1 MTNPIVKIQAKF
13 PDTLQLTWILNNIC
27 TNKCSYCIPELYA
40 GKNHH
45 YEWDNAKIFVEL
57 LLEKYKNIHC
67 NISGGEPTM
76 SPFMI
81 ELAKKFYDNG
91 HTAGITSNGVRTV
104 KYFTKLSK
112 YLNYIVF
119 SYHPEYGDANEL
131 IEKSKACIG
140 NCKTHISVMMHPHY
154 WDETVEYYE
163 KICEIPYID
172 AIAVRIHD
180 RDQKDK
186 STAEYTKEQL
196 NWFEHKNNVVNN
208 LSEFYID
215 NNPPNLGSNFILQDN
230 TVVNDARPVEF
241 MSKGQIYFKDW
252 SCNAGLESLFVNTH
266 GVVYKANCTI
276 GGSIGSINKPYEVN
290 WPTQPVLCDGRRCDC
305 SPDYNIS
312 KYNTNLK
319 LSYEP

>member
-119 SYHPEYGDANEL
+119 SYHPEYGDAN
-131 IEKSKACIG
+131 
-140 NCKTHISVMMHPHY
+140 
-154 WDETVEYYE
+154 
-163 KICEIPYID
+163 
-172 AIAVRIHD
+172 
-180 RDQKDK
+180 
-186 STAEYTKEQL
+186 
-196 NWFEHKNNVVNN
+196 
-208 LSEFYID
+208 
-215 NNPPNLGSNFILQDN
+215 
-230 TVVNDARPVEF
+230 
-241 MSKGQIYFKDW
+241 
-252 SCNAGLESLFVNTH
+252 
-266 GVVYKANCTI
+266 
-276 GGSIGSINKPYEVN
+276 
-290 WPTQPVLCDGRRCDC
+290 
-305 SPDYNIS
+305 
-312 KYNTNLK
+312 
-319 LSYEP
+319 